1 MIQNKPIK
9 IAVVGA
15 PGSGK
20 TTLINF
26 MQKYKIF
33 EFTEYSF
40 SDNNFEQYDFYI
52 FVIDCM
58 SDIETQVRKINK
70 HINNCILVGT
80 KHENYNSIQDDDI
93 LYETAHEI
101 LGKEIK
107 TFYFSIYKL
116 NPDLSVFNILKYIF
130 DKHTD
135 NIKENLEHSK
145 DYLESIGYYNLTEH
159 EKKLIT
165 FAYYT
170 YLTHEKKNLIS
181 KFFQN
186 TNTETNIEEFKEIE
200 IFIGW
205 YINES
210 PEVKHI
216 LEKLIQKN
224 NIPQYIP
231 PFGEAENENCVL

>member
-1 MIQNKPIK
+1 MAIK
-9 IAVVGA
+9 CAVVGE
-15 PGSGK
+15 PSSGK
-20 TTLINF
+20 TTLISYMRN
-26 MQKYKIF
+26 YKIF
-33 EFTEYSF
+33 EFTENSI

-58 SDIETQVRKINK
+58 SNIETQVRKINK

-116 NPDLSVFNILKYIF
+116 NPELTVFNILKYIF
-130 DKHTD
+130 ERHLDCL
-135 NIKENLEHSK
+135 KEKFENSDQYLK
-145 DYLESIGYYNLTEH
+145 DIGFYNLTEH

-181 KFFQN
+181 KFFN
-186 TNTETNIEEFKEIE
+186 TNIETNSEEFKEIE

-205 YINES
+205 YINQS
-210 PEVKHI
+210 SAVKTI
-216 LEKLIQKN
+216 IKKLIQKN
-224 NIPQYIP
+224 NITQYIP